1 MVDWLYGMGVVMYGI
16 GVFIII
22 LIILI
27 ARLRRPVSSVELSE
41 DRILAGFN
49 WIFDDSS

>member
-1 MVDWLYGMGVVMYGI
+1 MVDWLYGIGVV
-16 GVFIII
+16 IIM

-27 ARLRRPVSSVELSE
+27 ARARKPGHSVELSE

-49 WIFDDSS
+49 WIFDNSE

>member
-16 GVFIII
+16 GVVFIM

-27 ARLRRPVSSVELSE
+27 ARVRRPVPSVELSE

-49 WIFDDSS
+49 WIFDDSE